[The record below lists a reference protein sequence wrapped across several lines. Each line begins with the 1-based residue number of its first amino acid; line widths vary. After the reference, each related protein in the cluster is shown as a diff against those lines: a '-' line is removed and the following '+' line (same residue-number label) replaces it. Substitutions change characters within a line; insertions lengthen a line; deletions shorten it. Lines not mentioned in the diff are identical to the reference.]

1 MQERYLGDVHDF
13 YKFLFIKF
21 LSLRLKQKI
30 GLNWYLTDPY
40 KISYNEVKL
49 NDGEKRSFLK
59 DSYNK
64 ILDNELFNEMNWL
77 KEQKNRKLNN
87 FQKNSHLK
95 NNIVFFSKEINIESR
110 ESWFDDSLNYFKNY
124 DFIFLDPD
132 NGLIPESFKTSKKNS
147 LKYLL
152 ISEIK
157 ELIKQKKTIFFCQF
171 QSFSIKHKLMLEK
184 KKEMIEKIGLS
195 INLPIIRNRVSPNTF
210 FITIAQ
216 KNHEVVL
223 EKIFNRY
230 VTQQKKT
237 ELIYL

>member
-13 YKFLFIKF
+13 YKFLFLKF
-21 LSLRLKQKI
+21 LSLKLKQKI

-40 KISYNEVKL
+40 KISNNEIKL

-59 DSYNK
+59 NNYNK
-64 ILDNELFNEMNWL
+64 TLDNELFNE
-77 KEQKNRKLNN
+77 NRKLIN
-87 FQKNSHLK
+87 FQKNTHLK
-95 NNIVFFSKEINIESR
+95 NNIVFFSKEINLESR
-110 ESWFDDSLNYFKNY
+110 ESWFDNSLEYFQNY

-132 NGLIPESFKTSKKNS
+132 NGLVPESFKTSKKNS

-157 ELIKQKKTIFFCQF
+157 ELVKQKKTIFFCQF
-171 QSFSIKHKLMLEK
+171 QSFSRNHKLMLKK
-184 KKEMIEKIGLS
+184 KKETIEKIGLS

-223 EKIFNRY
+223 EKIFNKY
-230 VTQQKKT
+230 VTQQQKT